1 MDYNHIT
8 NFLDKFKKLV
18 NQKEEIKEIVLGVI
32 KEEISYPIEK
42 QSLKIKKGFI
52 LIDSSP
58 ILRSEILM
66 HKKQILMKLKNILPD
81 TKFLDIK

>member
-8 NFLDKFKKLV
+8 NFLDKFKKLI
-18 NQKEEIKEIVLGVI
+18 NNKEEVKETVLKII
-32 KEEISYPIEK
+32 KEEIPFQIEK
-42 QSLKIKKGFI
+42 QSLKIKGGFI
-52 LIDSSP
+52 YIDSSP